1 MRVEQILDTLRGV
14 DPSREIRFA
23 DKPRN
28 RVELIA
34 AYLSEKPGTV
44 WFDIDYPSGQGNRA
58 RSLTVGEMALE
69 LSDRPANW
77 EVRFADS
84 ELSSIRLLGI
94 YGAGLPDGR
103 VWFDVIEVGTRRETA

>member
-34 AYLSEKPGTV
+34 AYLS
-44 WFDIDYPSGQGNRA
+44 
-58 RSLTVGEMALE
+58 
-69 LSDRPANW
+69 
-77 EVRFADS
+77 
-84 ELSSIRLLGI
+84 
-94 YGAGLPDGR
+94 
-103 VWFDVIEVGTRRETA
+103 